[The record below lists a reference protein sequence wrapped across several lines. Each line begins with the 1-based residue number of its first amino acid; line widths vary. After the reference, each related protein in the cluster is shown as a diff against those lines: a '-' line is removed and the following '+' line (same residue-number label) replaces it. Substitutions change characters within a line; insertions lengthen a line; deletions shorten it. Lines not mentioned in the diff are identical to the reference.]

1 MDEEAKKIFD
11 QYERRKN
18 DERIKNQSKD
28 FYFNHYAQS
37 ERELKYQEI
46 LKKKYSS
53 LDSVSILEIGAGSGI
68 NLYFFKKLGLKWEN
82 IYANEL
88 LEDRIKQ
95 LKENFPIIEIYEG
108 DGRCILPEKEST
120 FDIIFQSTVF
130 TSILDNHVK
139 KELAHKMWSLL
150 KPGGIILWYDFVY
163 DNPQNKDVKGIKI
176 PEIKSLFPEYDKI
189 SINKVTLAPFIGRRI
204 KKFYS
209 FINLLPFLRTHII
222 AVIQK

>member
-18 DERIKNQSKD
+18 DERIKKQSKD

-53 LDSVSILEIGAGSGI
+53 LDSVSILEIGAGTGI

-82 IYANEL
+82 IHANEL
-88 LEDRIKQ
+88 LEDRIIQ

-139 KELAHKMWSLL
+139 KELALKMWSLL

-163 DNPQNKDVKGIKI
+163 NNPKNNDVKGIKI
-176 PEIKSLFPEYDKI
+176 PEIKKLFPEYDKI
-189 SINKVTLAPFIGRRI
+189 SFNKVTLAPFIGRRI
-204 KKFYS
+204 KKFYP